1 MRKYTLYDA
10 DADITRRHVLKG
22 ATALATGVAAV
33 TIADRAFAKPKRTQ
47 ADVAYQDFPKGG
59 ERCDNCEPFIAP
71 DKCRTVEGTVTAKGW
86 CKIYVA
92 K

>member
-1 MRKYTLYDA
+1 MAKYELN
-10 DADITRRHVLKG
+10 ISHMSRRSVLKAG
-22 ATALATGVAAV
+22 SFAVAGGVALLSSNA
-33 TIADRAFAKPKRTQ
+33 ASAKPKRSQ
-47 ADVAYQDFPKGG
+47 ADVAYQDHPKGD

-71 DKCRTVEGTVTAKGW
+71 SSCKTVEGTVAAKGW

>member
-1 MRKYTLYDA
+1 MDKAPVCPLMLS
-10 DADITRRHVLKG
+10 RRNVLKNAAYAAAG
-22 ATALATGVAAV
+22 AAV
-33 TIADRAFAKPKRTQ
+33 VSTSTSAFAKAKRSQ
-47 ADVAYQDFPKGG
+47 ADVAYQDFPKNG

-71 DKCRTVEGTVTAKGW
+71 NGCKTVEGVVAAAGW

>member
-10 DADITRRHVLKG
+10 DADVSRRHMLKG
-22 ATALATGVAAV
+22 TTALAAGLAMA
-33 TIADRAFAKPKRTQ
+33 TIAGSAQAKPKRSQ
-47 ADVAYQDFPKGG
+47 ADVAYQYFPKGG
-59 ERCDNCEPFIAP
+59 ERCDNCEPFIPP
-71 DKCRTVEGTVTAKGW
+71 DKCRTVEGTVSAKGW